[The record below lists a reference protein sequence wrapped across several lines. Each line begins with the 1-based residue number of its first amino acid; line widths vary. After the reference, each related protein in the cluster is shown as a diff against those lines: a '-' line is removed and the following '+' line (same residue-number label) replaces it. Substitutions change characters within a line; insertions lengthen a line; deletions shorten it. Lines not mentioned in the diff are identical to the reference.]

1 MSDYLSCNYCGMPI
15 TEALNNFGTN
25 KDGSRN
31 EKYCSSCFEDGI
43 LKERLSPESPAIKIK
58 LPEDKIPNYRLL
70 HKIGEGGMGIVYL
83 AEQEKPIRRKVAVKI
98 IKHGMDTKQVL
109 ARFES
114 ERQALAIMDHPNI
127 AKVFDAGFTE
137 NNRPYFAMEY
147 VKGISISEHC
157 EKHKLNINER
167 LKLLIQ
173 VCEGVQ
179 HAHQKAIIHRDLK
192 PSNVLITFQNDQ
204 ATPKIID
211 FGVAKATA
219 QPLTEQ
225 TMFTEIGQI
234 IGTPEYMSPE
244 QAEMTRQDIDTRS
257 DVYSLGVILYKLL
270 SGSLPFDAANLR
282 QVGHYA
288 MRNIIREKIPPK
300 PSTRVNTLL
309 KESGK
314 SPERSTQILPGLA
327 GQLKG
332 DLDWITMKAIE
343 KDRTR
348 RYGSAKDLADDI
360 QRYLN
365 NKPIEA
371 RPPSI
376 PYILNKFIHRNRGA
390 VAALLIIIVIIIA
403 AIISLSIQNTRIKEE
418 RDRANIEAE
427 KSHQV
432 SEFLVNL
439 FQMSDPGEALGNTI
453 TARELLD
460 QGAADIDDKLMDQP
474 EIQAE
479 LMNTMGKVYQ
489 SLGLYDLAGSLLEK
503 ALAKRRGIF
512 NNDHLDIAATLEN
525 LAILEWN
532 QGNYDTAET
541 HFKESL
547 DIRFRLLGE
556 ENLEVAT
563 GLNNLGVLY
572 ATQGEL
578 EKSEPFIRE
587 SLSLRRKLL
596 DSDHPDLAESINNLA
611 NILYNMGNLDA
622 AEVLYRESLE
632 LDRKLLGDNH
642 PNLAISL
649 NNLAALLGSKK
660 DFEGAESFYKESL
673 EMRRRL
679 LGEKHPG
686 VATVL
691 NNLGS
696 LNLEMGD
703 LNSAEK
709 YYREAL
715 EIRREVLGNEHQYV
729 ASTLRG
735 LASVLE
741 SMNEYPSAEKMY
753 KESLSIYRKV
763 YSDQHRKSIRVINN
777 LISLYVTWG
786 KETKASEYRA
796 LLPIEVETF

>member
-1 MSDYLSCNYCGMPI
+1 M
-15 TEALNNFGTN
+15 
-25 KDGSRN
+25 
-31 EKYCSSCFEDGI
+31 
-43 LKERLSPESPAIKIK
+43 

-70 HKIGEGGMGIVYL
+70 QKIGEGGMGIVYL
-83 AEQEKPIRRKVAVKI
+83 AEQQKPIQRKVAIKI
-98 IKHGMDTKQVL
+98 IKHELNTKEVL
-109 ARFES
+109 ARFDS
-114 ERQALAIMDHPNI
+114 ERQALAILDHPNI
-127 AKVFDAGFTE
+127 AKIFDAGFTKS
-137 NNRPYFAMEY
+137 NLPYFAMEY
-147 VKGISISEHC
+147 VKGIPITEHC
-157 EKHKLNINER
+157 DKHKLNINER
-167 LKLLIQ
+167 INLLIQ

-192 PSNVLITFQNDQ
+192 PSNVLIAFQNDQ

-219 QPLTEQ
+219 QKLTEH
-225 TMFTEIGQI
+225 TMHTEIGQM
-234 IGTPEYMSPE
+234 IGTPAYMSPE
-244 QAEMTRQDIDTRS
+244 QAEMTGQDIDTRT

-270 SGSLPFDAANLR
+270 AGTLPFDAANLL
-282 QVGHYA
+282 QVGDYA
-288 MRNIIREKIPPK
+288 MRNIIRDKIPPK

-309 KESGK
+309 KESSK
-314 SPERSTQILPGLA
+314 SPESSTQIYSGLV

-348 RYGSAKDLADDI
+348 RYGSANDLADDM

-371 RPPSI
+371 RPPSVHYQLI
-376 PYILNKFIHRNRGA
+376 KFVHRNRGG
-390 VAALLIIIVIIIA
+390 VAALSIILVLIIA
-403 AIISLSIQNTRIKEE
+403 TIISLSIQNTRIREE

-432 SEFLVNL
+432 SEFLIDL
-439 FQMSDPGEALGNTI
+439 FQMSDPSEALGNTI

-460 QGAADIDDKLMDQP
+460 QGAADIDEKLKDQP

-489 SLGLYDLAGSLLEK
+489 NLGLYDNAGNLIGKSLK
-503 ALAKRRGIF
+503 MRREIF
-512 NNDHLDIAATLEN
+512 GNDHLDVAATLEN
-525 LAILEWN
+525 IAILEWN
-532 QGNYDTAET
+532 KGNYAAAET

-547 DIRFRLLGE
+547 EIRLRLLGE
-556 ENLEVAT
+556 ESEEAAT
-563 GLNNLGVLY
+563 SLNNLGVLY

-596 DSDHPDLAESINNLA
+596 DNDHPDLAESINNLG

-622 AEVLYRESLE
+622 AELLYRESLE

-642 PNLAISL
+642 PDLAISL
-649 NNLAALLGSKK
+649 NNLAALLASKE
-660 DFEGAESFYKESL
+660 DFEDAESLYKESL

-696 LNLEMGD
+696 LNIEKGD
-703 LNSAEK
+703 FISAEK
-709 YYREAL
+709 YYRESL
-715 EIRREVLGNEHQYV
+715 EIRKEALGNEHQYV

-741 SMNEYPSAEKMY
+741 SRGEYPAAEENY
-753 KESLSIYRKV
+753 KESLSIYRKI
-763 YSDQHRKSIRVINN
+763 YGKQHKKTIRVINN
-777 LISLYVTWG
+777 LISLYETWG
-786 KETKASEYRA
+786 KHTQASEYRA
-796 LLPIEVETF
+796 LLPIDEEIL